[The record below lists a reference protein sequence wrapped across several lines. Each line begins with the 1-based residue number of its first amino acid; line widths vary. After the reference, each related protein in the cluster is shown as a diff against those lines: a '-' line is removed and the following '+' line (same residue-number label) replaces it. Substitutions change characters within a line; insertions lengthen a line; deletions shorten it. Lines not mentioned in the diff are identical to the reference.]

1 MATITYTH
9 GSVTP
14 AARTPAVAPQRRG
27 FLARFVDALVES
39 RMRQAERELRRY
51 RHLIPGEL
59 ERAALRLDSRSEDSL
74 PFLRS

>member
-1 MATITYTH
+1 MATITY

-14 AARTPAVAPQRRG
+14 AAGAVTDAPRRRG
-27 FLARFVDALVES
+27 LLARFVDALVES

-51 RHLIPGEL
+51 RHLMPGEL

-74 PFLRS
+74 PFLRG